1 MGCIFSRG
9 DALQQD
15 SYVYETE
22 MPAFSKVR
30 EPPVLQS
37 KEKGKASVMSSS
49 YFQKYIKRD
58 TGHDAAYTEI
68 LE

>member
-9 DALQQD
+9 DPMQD

-22 MPAFSKVR
+22 MPDFSKVR
-30 EPPVLQS
+30 EPPVPRN
-37 KEKGKASVMSSS
+37 KSVMSSS
-49 YFQKYIKRD
+49 YFQKYVKRD
-58 TGHDAAYTEI
+58 TEHDAAYTEI

>member
-1 MGCIFSRG
+1 MGCIFSHTDPMR
-9 DALQQD
+9 D

-22 MPAFSKVR
+22 MPDFSHVR
-30 EPPVLQS
+30 EPPVSQNR
-37 KEKGKASVMSSS
+37 KSVMSSS